1 MNIDVSCVIG
11 VITDDDDDDDD
22 EEEDDSST
30 NILYCWTASVRPI

>member
-22 EEEDDSST
+22 EEDDSST